1 MSNYTNCSFVFQYR
15 SIEFIKSIIS
25 IFAKENI
32 YKRKVKKN
40 IQIVLLLITIFSCR
54 KNNENY
60 KVEASNAEF
69 LRSVESQVTQVM
81 VHDIFSPPVA
91 SRIYFYSSLAAY
103 EALVPG
109 NKEYRSMAGQI
120 KGLAEA
126 PKPQAGKEYNFEIAA
141 RTAYLKIGKTLTFSA
156 DLYNEFE
163 KKEAEKYEKINVPDD
178 VMDRSV
184 AFGEAVA
191 DNIIEYSKK
200 DNYKQTRGFRY
211 TVTQEKGTWVP
222 TPPGYNDGVEPYW
235 STIRPATLDTAS
247 QFAPEK
253 PFAYDMKNKNSPYYK
268 QVIEVHQAIK
278 NLTDQQREIANFW
291 DCNPF
296 KLNVTGHAMFATK
309 KISPGGHWMSIV
321 NQISKAKKLTMMQ
334 TAEAY
339 LLTSMSIFDGFIS
352 CWDEKYRSKMVRP
365 ETVINMEVDKDWIPT
380 LQTPPFPE
388 YTSGH
393 SVISAASSV
402 ALTKLFGENFAFTDS
417 TEVQFGLPARS
428 FKSFKAAAEEASISR
443 FYGGIHFRPALDN
456 GLKQGEKIGNW
467 VISKIKTK

>member
-1 MSNYTNCSFVFQYR
+1 M
-15 SIEFIKSIIS
+15 
-25 IFAKENI
+25 
-32 YKRKVKKN
+32 KK
-40 IQIVLLLITIFSCR
+40 QILLFSTLLLIFSC
-54 KNNENY
+54 KKKNENF
-60 KVEASNAEF
+60 KTEAANADF
-69 LRSVESQVTQVM
+69 LREVEKQVTQVM

-109 NKEYRSMAGQI
+109 FPNFQSMAGKI
-120 KGLAEA
+120 NKF
-126 PKPQAGKEYNFEIAA
+126 KPTPQPESGKEYSFEIAA

-156 DLYNEFE
+156 NLYDEFD
-163 KKEAEKYEKINVPDD
+163 KKEAAKYEKIGIPSD
-178 VMDRSV
+178 VMERSI
-184 AFGEAVA
+184 AYGEAVA
-191 DNIIEYSKK
+191 NHILDYSKG

-222 TPPGYNDGVEPYW
+222 TPPGYMDGVEPYW
-235 STIRPATLDTAS
+235 STIRPATLDTSS

-253 PFAYDMKNKNSPYYK
+253 PYEYNMKDKNSPYYK
-268 QVIEVHQAIK
+268 QVIQVHQAIK
-278 NLTDQQREIANFW
+278 NLTDEQRNIANFW

-321 NQISKAKKLTMMQ
+321 NQISKAKKLNMME

-339 LLTSMSIFDGFIS
+339 LLVSMGIYDGFIS
-352 CWDEKYRSKMVRP
+352 CWDEKYTYKTVRP

-393 SVISAASSV
+393 SVVSAASAA
-402 ALTKLFGENFAFTDS
+402 ALTKLFGEDFAFADS
-417 TEVQFGLPARS
+417 TELQFGLPVRT
-428 FKSFKAAAEEASISR
+428 FKSFEMAANEASISR
-443 FYGGIHFRPALDN
+443 FYGGIHFMPALDN
-456 GLKQGEKIGNW
+456 GLKQGKKVGEW
-467 VISKIKTK
+467 VLTKAKTRK